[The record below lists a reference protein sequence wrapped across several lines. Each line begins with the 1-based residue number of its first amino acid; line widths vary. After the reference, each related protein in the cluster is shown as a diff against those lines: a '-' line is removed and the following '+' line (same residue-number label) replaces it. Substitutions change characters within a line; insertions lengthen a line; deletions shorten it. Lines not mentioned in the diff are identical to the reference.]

1 MRGFQDLWEEKV
13 LFSSLSHTHRGSW
26 KWRNDLFPE
35 HRYLLKSFL
44 TSSWNWSHS
53 QEEGTSW
60 KASKKQARCCKS
72 TCWESLKYPI
82 LDTAPSRR
90 KGIDGDVESTGSA
103 PRYHGVRWVSH
114 AWPVRK
120 IASSPVGFPSA
131 SHKTNFK
138 TATIVKLHGWS
149 IPQPSP
155 GSSLSKAIHGAGAVQ
170 IISLLLAPGNP
181 GRLRAQAYES
191 RWDH

>member
-26 KWRNDLFPE
+26 KWRKDLFPE
-35 HRYLLKSFL
+35 HRNLLKSFL
-44 TSSWNWSHS
+44 ISNWNWSHS

-90 KGIDGDVESTGSA
+90 KGIDGVVESTVSA
-103 PRYHGVRWVSH
+103 PRYRGVRWVSH
-114 AWPVRK
+114 AWPARK
-120 IASSPVGFPSA
+120 IRIQPSGFPLSESQNQLQNSRYSQA
-131 SHKTNFK
+131 SWVEYSPAKSRKFP
-138 TATIVKLHGWS
+138 VQSYSRGW
-149 IPQPSP
+149 
-155 GSSLSKAIHGAGAVQ
+155 GCANH
-170 IISLLLAPGNP
+170 
-181 GRLRAQAYES
+181 
-191 RWDH
+191 